1 MTVHA
6 RAGGREG
13 VREEGGGGGGGGEKP
28 FYITSAH
35 KYRSGQDVLMTAT
48 SFHSTSS
55 PAAPLYAQFAR
66 TRKLQ
71 HTYTHTQSYTQPY
84 TGLPFALQ
92 SFLCMPKIT
101 DLMAYLFPSS

>member
-13 VREEGGGGGGGGEKP
+13 VREEGGGGGGEKP

-48 SFHSTSS
+48 SFHSISS

-71 HTYTHTQSYTQPY
+71 HTYTHTQSHIHSLTQASL
-84 TGLPFALQ
+84 LPCRASCVCQ
-92 SFLCMPKIT
+92 R
-101 DLMAYLFPSS
+101 